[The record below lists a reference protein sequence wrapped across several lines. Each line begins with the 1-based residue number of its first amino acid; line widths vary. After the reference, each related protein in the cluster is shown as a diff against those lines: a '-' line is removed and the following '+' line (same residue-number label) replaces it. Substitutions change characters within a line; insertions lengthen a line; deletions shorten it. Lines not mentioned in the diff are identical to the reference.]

1 MGQRTIKNKFT
12 ISSAFPVHKYSEKAG
27 FYADLII
34 KYLVSADYFLK
45 KKTSSLYT
53 SQWPNQISPYQNLTS
68 LNLTSPHLA

>member
-45 KKTSSLYT
+45 KKILLVSIHL
-53 SQWPNQISPYQNLTS
+53 NDLTRFH
-68 LNLTSPHLA
+68 LTRT

>member
-45 KKTSSLYT
+45 KKKYFWSLY
-53 SQWPNQISPYQNLTS
+53 ISMI
-68 LNLTSPHLA
+68 

>member
-45 KKTSSLYT
+45 KKLLVSIHL
-53 SQWPNQISPYQNLTS
+53 NGLTRFH
-68 LNLTSPHLA
+68 LTRT